1 VFLSFCDFFSS
12 KHTLQN
18 FREEIWAPRLME
30 RRMWGQWEKDGK
42 KDIEQQAREKAKE
55 ILASHKPQR
64 LTPEVEAEGKPH
76 LRRQELDEFIW
87 WDINEPITIAV
98 YADTSNVLKKVR
110 ERGEECFSKEGGR
123 G

>member
-64 LTPEVEAEGKPH
+64 LTPEVEAEIDGIVRK
-76 LRRQELDEFIW
+76 
-87 WDINEPITIAV
+87 A
-98 YADTSNVLKKVR
+98 KVD
-110 ERGEECFSKEGGR
+110 
-123 G
+123 